1 MPVNFQPSGIFVE
14 YHSQFLI
21 VSNEIRTIGLGLKIR
36 IDRCWNCHKRIEF
49 AGYLR
54 FIVSTDVARCSR
66 NYMINP
72 RSKFS
77 ITYSLSLE
85 YNKNFFLPY
94 T

>member
-1 MPVNFQPSGIFVE
+1 MPVNFQPSRIFVE

-54 FIVSTDVARCSR
+54 D
-66 NYMINP
+66 
-72 RSKFS
+72 
-77 ITYSLSLE
+77 SL
-85 YNKNFFLPY
+85 FLLMWHGVHEIICLILAQNSQLH
-94 T
+94 TH